1 MNQVPDFV
9 QPYDE
14 FYEIQD
20 RGKKKKFTDF
30 NGLRKTLDEVSDK
43 KIALKNCE
51 KH

>member
-20 RGKKKKFTDF
+20 RGKKKKAYWF
-30 NGLRKTLDEVSDK
+30 
-43 KIALKNCE
+43 
-51 KH
+51 